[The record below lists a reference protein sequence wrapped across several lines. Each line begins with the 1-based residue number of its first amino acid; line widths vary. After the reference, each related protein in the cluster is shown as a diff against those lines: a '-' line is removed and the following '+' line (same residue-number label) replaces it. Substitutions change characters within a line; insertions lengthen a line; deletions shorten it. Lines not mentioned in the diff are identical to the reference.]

1 MCVISHCWCIFY
13 VLQRFFPNFTEKP
26 YWIFLMKKVIIIT
39 YWVIAVL
46 LISLIVLSLGYRFS
60 ESLFIGAVFLPGAF
74 FSIYFPERIS
84 RQGSLKDML
93 YVITGTL
100 VAEIFLILSAH
111 FIIVEMRNDF
121 ASVYTD
127 YFDLPGILVNPVFI
141 MVLIVAFAAGNFF
154 IWKWLEKKFPS
165 DNGKVTFVSER
176 HKVSLVKNEIEY
188 VESNDTQTFVV
199 DGGGK
204 RYRNRTP
211 ISQWENLLGKD
222 FIRIHRS
229 YLVRRGAVNEVR
241 GDSVYVSSGAV
252 LPLSRGYKDR
262 VVAEFVSDNS
272 VHH

>member
-111 FIIVEMRNDF
+111 FV
-121 ASVYTD
+121 
-127 YFDLPGILVNPVFI
+127 
-141 MVLIVAFAAGNFF
+141 
-154 IWKWLEKKFPS
+154 
-165 DNGKVTFVSER
+165 
-176 HKVSLVKNEIEY
+176 
-188 VESNDTQTFVV
+188 
-199 DGGGK
+199 
-204 RYRNRTP
+204 
-211 ISQWENLLGKD
+211 
-222 FIRIHRS
+222 IH
-229 YLVRRGAVNEVR
+229 LVRREAVNEVR
-241 GDSVYVSSGAV
+241 GDSVYVTGGAV

-262 VVAEFVSDNS
+262 AVGELLTDAA
-272 VHH
+272 HHG